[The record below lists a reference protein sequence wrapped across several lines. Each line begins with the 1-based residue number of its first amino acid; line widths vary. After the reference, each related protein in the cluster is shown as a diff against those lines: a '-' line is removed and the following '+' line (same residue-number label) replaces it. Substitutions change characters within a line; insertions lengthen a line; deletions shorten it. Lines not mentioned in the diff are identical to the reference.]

1 MKRESNHKL
10 YMELKDRPADWSEAK
25 QMAGVEMVRGGGRG
39 KSDQQGTNATN
50 LISCGFFRAAYVLQL

>member
-25 QMAGVEMVRGGGRG
+25 QMAGVEMGRGGGRG
-39 KSDQQGTNATN
+39 KSKNKQLSAN
-50 LISCGFFRAAYVLQL
+50 LISCGFLGQTTLC

>member
-25 QMAGVEMVRGGGRG
+25 QMAGVEMGRGGGRG
-39 KSDQQGTNATN
+39 KQLSAN
-50 LISCGFFRAAYVLQL
+50 LISCGFLGQPTLC

>member
-25 QMAGVEMVRGGGRG
+25 QMAGVEMGRGGGRG

-50 LISCGFFRAAYVLQL
+50 LISCGFF

>member
-25 QMAGVEMVRGGGRG
+25 QMAGVEMGRGGGRG
-39 KSDQQGTNATN
+39 KSNSDKKSTN
-50 LISCGFFRAAYVLQL
+50 LISCGFFLVQRITV